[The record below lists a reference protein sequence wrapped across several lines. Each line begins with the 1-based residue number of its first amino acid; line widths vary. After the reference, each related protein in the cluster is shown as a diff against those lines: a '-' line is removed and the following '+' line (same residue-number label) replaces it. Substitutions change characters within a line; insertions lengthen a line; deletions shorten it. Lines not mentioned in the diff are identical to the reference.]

1 MARTP
6 QDKATATSTASAQ
19 SDHAKDLHEAVG
31 ELRRDIDKILDT
43 LTALG
48 QDQKESLKERIAAGT
63 ERLRDLGS
71 EKLAGAE
78 ARAADVM
85 TDIEDYAR
93 RRPARALAVA
103 AAFGMLIGLLFGRG
117 R

>member
-1 MARTP
+1 MARAP
-6 QDKATATSTASAQ
+6 QDKATDTSTAGEGSRA
-19 SDHAKDLHEAVG
+19 DDLRDAVG

-43 LTALG
+43 LAALG
-48 QDQKESLKERIAAGT
+48 HEQKESLKDRLAAQAG
-63 ERLRDLGS
+63 RLHDLGS

-78 ARAADVM
+78 ARAADVI

-93 RRPARALAVA
+93 RRPTRALAVA
-103 AAFGMLIGLLFGRG
+103 AGFGMLIGLLFGRG